1 MAAAA
6 ATQQQIFHAMANPWL
21 FSAYLVL
28 LLVLLFYVVRQISR
42 KTGTTND
49 FWFLAALI
57 VSVVVLV
64 RNFLRFH

>member
-1 MAAAA
+1 MGTAL
-6 ATQQQIFHAMANPWL
+6 ATQQQFSHAMANPFL

-42 KTGTTND
+42 KTGTKND
-49 FWFLAALI
+49 FWFLAALLA
-57 VSVVVLV
+57 SVLTLV